1 MFTKVILNRFDEI
14 VTSKFALKY
23 LKKNNN
29 VKFNRWLK
37 FYLTPD
43 INVCNSGGFWG
54 SCYETDPKYRG
65 SEIIRR

>member
-14 VTSKFALKY
+14 VTSKFTLKY
-23 LKKNNN
+23 LKKNTN
-29 VKFNRWLK
+29 VTINRWLK

-43 INVCNSGGFWG
+43 INLCNSGEFWG